1 VAADAEAVEI
11 DRERQAIARAQ
22 AGDLSAL
29 EPLLAAH
36 AESLF
41 AIVLARIGDRGLAED
56 IVKEAMVTALEKID
70 RFAWQGR
77 SLFFWLR
84 QIALHKVVDLYRRRG
99 RGDRLVA
106 ALKVEA
112 EAAAPPPGADE
123 ALIADEDRRRVLE
136 RMQQALVELPERY
149 ARAIQLRLIEER
161 PRQVCADELG
171 VAVGNFDVILFR
183 ALRAFRKAYGE
194 R

>member
-1 VAADAEAVEI
+1 VAADAEAVEL
-11 DRERQAIARAQ
+11 DRERQAVSRAQ
-22 AGDLSAL
+22 AGELSAL

-36 AESLF
+36 AEPLF
-41 AIVLARIGDRGLAED
+41 AIVLPRVGDRGLAED

-70 RFAWQGR
+70 GFVWQGR

-84 QIALHKVVDLYRRRG
+84 RIALHKVVDLHRRRG

-106 ALKVEA
+106 ALKAEA
-112 EAAAPPPGADE
+112 EAAVPPPGADE
-123 ALIADEDRRRVLE
+123 ALIANEDQRRVLG
-136 RMQQALVELPERY
+136 RVQQALAALPDRY
-149 ARAIQLRLIEER
+149 AQAIRLRLIEER
-161 PRQVCADELG
+161 PRHACADELG
-171 VAVGNFDVILFR
+171 VALGNFDVILFR